1 MRGMRLKSWQFGLSI
16 LFSFIGVAGLM
27 IFHPA
32 FKSHTLMGT
41 FIMLVYGFIWGIYAV
56 LVKVYFKGIDSR
68 IGFSVVSI
76 YTVIALFILILFKGN
91 PAQCL
96 QMPLSG
102 WLSIIISGVLG
113 IAVGHVTYY
122 ISIRRLGPMT
132 PSLIQLVQPFIV
144 IVFSYFIFG
153 ETLSVPQLVFGIIL
167 IVGSAMAITA
177 ERDSERR
184 QFCDCQL

>member
-1 MRGMRLKSWQFGLSI
+1 
-16 LFSFIGVAGLM
+16 M

-32 FKSHTLMGT
+32 FKSYTLVGT

-56 LVKVYFKGIDSR
+56 LVKIYFRGIDSR

-96 QMPLSG
+96 NMPIGG
-102 WLSIIISGVLG
+102 WASIIISGILG

-144 IVFSYFIFG
+144 IVFSYFIFC
-153 ETLSVPQLVFGIIL
+153 ESLSIPQMIFGIVL
-167 IVGSAMAITA
+167 ISGSAMAITA
-177 ERDSERR
+177 EKDNGP
-184 QFCDCQL
+184 QTV